1 MMFHSHRRW
10 LFAECE
16 TQTMTFEDSVSFR
29 TERWRETLTEVFTV
43 EIMDV
48 HLGKMFGIVL

>member
-1 MMFHSHRRW
+1 MKLKLKH
-10 LFAECE
+10 
-16 TQTMTFEDSVSFR
+16 EDSVSFR
-29 TERWRETLTEVFTV
+29 TERWRETLHFTEVFTG